1 MKQMKHKARIL
12 LVLALALVL
21 ACAFS
26 SLAFAEGESAAAP
39 ADMNSGLGYLAA
51 ALSVGIA
58 GIGAGIAVG
67 AGAAIREVIGS
78 GAAINSTKSLTGHM
92 IGAAGAVEAI
102 FTTLMIEHSFL
113 CKSANLEEPDDSF
126 AWADLISETRENVE
140 IRHAL
145 SNSFGFGGSNASIVI
160 SKY

>member
-26 SLAFAEGESAAAP
+26 SLAFEEGESAAEP

-58 GIGAGIAVG
+58 GIGAGIVVG
-67 AGAAIREVIGS
+67 AGAP
-78 GAAINSTKSLTGHM
+78 AAIGALTEDPKSFGKAL
-92 IGAAGAVEAI
+92 I
-102 FTTLMIEHSFL
+102 FVALGEGIALYGM
-113 CKSANLEEPDDSF
+113 
-126 AWADLISETRENVE
+126 LIS
-140 IRHAL
+140 ILIL
-145 SNSFGFGGSNASIVI
+145 SRL
-160 SKY
+160 

>member
-58 GIGAGIAVG
+58 GIGAEDPKSFGKALIFVALGEGIALYG
-67 AGAAIREVIGS
+67 
-78 GAAINSTKSLTGHM
+78 M
-92 IGAAGAVEAI
+92 
-102 FTTLMIEHSFL
+102 
-113 CKSANLEEPDDSF
+113 
-126 AWADLISETRENVE
+126 LIS
-140 IRHAL
+140 ILIL
-145 SNSFGFGGSNASIVI
+145 SRL
-160 SKY
+160 